1 MKKREVIGIDF
12 GTSYSSVAFLEVG
25 SSDRPRLLKF
35 KGQTEHVP
43 TQLLVEKPDFTVKGW
58 GWGISKKLEEYDS
71 SENTIEVVRE
81 FKSRLGESDEDD
93 RYCSLFLKKLRNRI
107 CEVRG
112 GGELKKEE
120 FLTCIGH
127 PEAWSEKR
135 RNKLKEITTECG
147 FPDVRLLS
155 EPKAGMHSLRVQ
167 PGPRAK
173 FSALSETL
181 LVVDF
186 GGGTLD
192 ICLVKT
198 KELLRDPEIIS
209 SGGNDKLGGKNFDK
223 ILERMFFG
231 KNNTISRKDYEEHNL
246 LHFREDVTE
255 AKEAASREFAEG
267 GESLI
272 RNFQSP
278 AGQRL
283 SFEIKRDQ
291 FDGYCGETEYNYFGS
306 IKSAV
311 SEVFAKATEVSP
323 NDLTKIVLTGGS
335 SNFYFMRKLMHEA
348 LALDEDKEIFQ
359 SEEPFTDIATG
370 LATSIGRSD
379 DPAPRPGEWITC
391 RINDEETSGKKEI
404 LKYDRMDGPNPD
416 PIFLGTVL
424 GTKNFFK
431 QEIELTW
438 YRGTSMDGSE
448 ETHKSLIEIYC
459 RSHWRMFD
467 KISRMWKS
475 ATEAVGAPNDAYQV
489 NLHYTLDHVGDS
501 KYDLVITDK
510 DKEKIHNYQI
520 VPGENLSQN
529 LFFGEARPETR
540 RGSSSDS
547 N

>member
-25 SSDRPRLLKF
+25 SHDRPRLLSF
-35 KGQTEHVP
+35 KGETQHVP
-43 TQLLVEKPDFTVKGW
+43 TQLLVEKTDSTVMEW

-71 SENTIEVVRE
+71 SGKSIEVVRE

-107 CEVRG
+107 FEMRNLE
-112 GGELKKEE
+112 ELKEEE

-135 RNKLKEITTECG
+135 RNKLKEITAECG

-167 PGPRAK
+167 PRQRAK
-173 FSALSETL
+173 FSDHSEIL

-192 ICLVKT
+192 VCLVKT

-223 ILERMFFG
+223 ILERMFFK
-231 KNNTISRKDYEEHNL
+231 KNNTFSRKDYDDHQL
-246 LHFREDVTE
+246 LRFHEDIIE
-255 AKEAASREFAEG
+255 AKELASREFAKG

-272 RNFQSP
+272 YNFPSP
-278 AGQRL
+278 DGHRL
-283 SFEIKRDQ
+283 PFEIKRDQ
-291 FDGYCGETEYNYFGS
+291 FDWYCEDEYNYFGQ
-306 IKSAV
+306 IKSAI
-311 SEVFAKATEVSP
+311 SEVFEKATEVSP

-335 SNFYFMRKLMHEA
+335 SNFYFMHELMHKG
-348 LALDEDKEIFQ
+348 LALGEDKEIFQ
-359 SEEPFTDIATG
+359 SEKPFTDIATG

-379 DPAPRPGEWITC
+379 DPAPRFGEWITC
-391 RINDEETSGKKEI
+391 RINDEEPSGKKEI
-404 LKYDRMDGPNPD
+404 LKYDRMDDPSHD
-416 PIFLGTVL
+416 PIFLGTVPETRNL
-424 GTKNFFK
+424 FK
-431 QEIELTW
+431 QKIELTW
-438 YRGTSMDGSE
+438 YRGTSADDSE
-448 ETHKSLIEIYC
+448 EVHKSCIEVFC
-459 RSHWRMFD
+459 RSHWRTLD

-475 ATEAVGAPNDAYQV
+475 SSEAVGPPDDRYHV
-489 NLHYTLDHVGDS
+489 NLNYTLDHLGDS

-520 VPGENLSQN
+520 TPGENWSQN

-540 RGSSSDS
+540 HGDSSDS